1 MSNQQE
7 IIKDINEI
15 EELTEE
21 EKNEFIK
28 MAQNGEDPREIY
40 DAIQDKLQKKLDTD
54 FDKAGIELDENDPE
68 YKAEYQKMV
77 EGMESAKKEFDG
89 EMEQIDTEANQVQA
103 EAQEETDKLKIQEIQ
118 DSINNN

>member
-15 EELTEE
+15 EELTAE

-28 MAQNGEDPREIY
+28 MAQNVEDPREIY

>member
-1 MSNQQE
+1 
-7 IIKDINEI
+7 
-15 EELTEE
+15 
-21 EKNEFIK
+21 